1 MAREKLDKEINI
13 LDIVKSW
20 RYFDSALRFLLPE
33 GKRMDLKERAR
44 YIAINPDTNQVKET
58 KRRQSMLAKRTKSIR
73 RVNMSDGFFSSEEI
87 DDEVNKH
94 EKDRRRKEQ

>member
-1 MAREKLDKEINI
+1 MAMAREKLDKEINI

-44 YIAINPDTNQVKET
+44 YIAINPDTN
-58 KRRQSMLAKRTKSIR
+58 
-73 RVNMSDGFFSSEEI
+73 
-87 DDEVNKH
+87 
-94 EKDRRRKEQ
+94 